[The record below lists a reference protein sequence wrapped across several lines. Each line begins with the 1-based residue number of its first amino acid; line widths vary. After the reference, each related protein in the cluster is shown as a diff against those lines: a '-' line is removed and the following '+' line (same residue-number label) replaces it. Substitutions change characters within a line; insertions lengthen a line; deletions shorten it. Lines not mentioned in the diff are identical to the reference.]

1 MLPQFGFSEL
11 LFLVIIALVILGPK
25 DLSLTMRKLGQFVAK
40 GRSMANEFK
49 AAFDDIAR
57 QAELDDLRQEIE
69 DLKRDNA
76 VTQAVDELKGVE
88 KDINESVMRE
98 ERAMKQEL
106 KKPLPD
112 LPDDQRPDLIESEIE
127 ASRAPLLDH
136 LNELR
141 SRLMKALLA
150 FAICTIACFFIAG
163 PIFNILVEPFI
174 EAFRTHGV
182 TEDPRLIYTAPLE
195 FFFVKLKI
203 ALFAGLIVSFPLMAW
218 QVYAFVAPGLYKN
231 ERGAFLP
238 FLIAAPALF
247 TIGVLFVFYVMMPL
261 VMTFALSQQQAGGID
276 AVQIEAQIKVSE
288 YLSLTLALMTAFG
301 LSFQLPV
308 ILGLLGRAGL
318 VGAETLRSGRK
329 YAIVGILAVAAFAT
343 PPDFIS
349 QIMLTVPV
357 YGLYEIS
364 IWIVSVMERK
374 AAEADAEA
382 EAEA

>member
-1 MLPQFGFSEL
+1 MSQ
-11 LFLVIIALVILGPK
+11 
-25 DLSLTMRKLGQFVAK
+25 
-40 GRSMANEFK
+40 
-49 AAFDDIAR
+49 
-57 QAELDDLRQEIE
+57 
-69 DLKRDNA
+69 
-76 VTQAVDELKGVE
+76 
-88 KDINESVMRE
+88 
-98 ERAMKQEL
+98 
-106 KKPLPD
+106 D
-112 LPDDQRPDLIESEIE
+112 LPADQRPDLTDADIE
-127 ASRAPLLDH
+127 ASRAPLLEH

-141 SRLMKALLA
+141 SRLIRALLSFVVCA
-150 FAICTIACFFIAG
+150 AGCFFIAG
-163 PIFNILVEPFI
+163 PIFNILVEPFLD
-174 EAFRTHGV
+174 AFKTHGV

-203 ALFAGLIVSFPLMAW
+203 ALFAGLFVSFPFMAW

-238 FLIAAPALF
+238 FLIAAPVLF

-261 VMTFALSQQQAGGID
+261 VMAFALGQQQSGGLD
-276 AVQIEAQIKVSE
+276 AVQVEAQIKVSE

-308 ILGLLGRAGL
+308 VLALLGRAGL
-318 VGAETLRSGRK
+318 VSADTLRGGRK

-364 IWIVSVMERK
+364 IWIVSMMERK
-374 AAEADAEA
+374 AAEQEDAQ
-382 EAEA
+382 

>member
-1 MLPQFGFSEL
+1 MSQ
-11 LFLVIIALVILGPK
+11 
-25 DLSLTMRKLGQFVAK
+25 
-40 GRSMANEFK
+40 
-49 AAFDDIAR
+49 
-57 QAELDDLRQEIE
+57 
-69 DLKRDNA
+69 
-76 VTQAVDELKGVE
+76 
-88 KDINESVMRE
+88 
-98 ERAMKQEL
+98 
-106 KKPLPD
+106 D
-112 LPDDQRPDLIESEIE
+112 LPVDQRPDLIDNEIE

-150 FAICTIACFFIAG
+150 FVVCSIGCFFIAG
-163 PIFNILVEPFI
+163 PIFNLLVEPFI
-174 EAFRTHGV
+174 EAFKTHGV

-203 ALFAGLIVSFPLMAW
+203 ALFAGLFVSFPIMAW
-218 QVYAFVAPGLYKN
+218 QVYAFVAPGLYK
-231 ERGAFLP
+231 EEKGAFLP
-238 FLIAAPALF
+238 FLIAAPVLF

-261 VMTFALSQQQAGGID
+261 VMAFALGQQQAGGLD

-288 YLSLTLALMTAFG
+288 YLSLALALMTAFG

-308 ILGLLGRAGL
+308 ILALLGRAGI
-318 VGAETLRSGRK
+318 VGADTLRSGRK

-374 AAEADAEA
+374 AAEAEEA
-382 EAEA
+382 EA

>member
-1 MLPQFGFSEL
+1 MSQ
-11 LFLVIIALVILGPK
+11 
-25 DLSLTMRKLGQFVAK
+25 
-40 GRSMANEFK
+40 
-49 AAFDDIAR
+49 
-57 QAELDDLRQEIE
+57 
-69 DLKRDNA
+69 
-76 VTQAVDELKGVE
+76 
-88 KDINESVMRE
+88 
-98 ERAMKQEL
+98 
-106 KKPLPD
+106 D
-112 LPDDQRPDLIESEIE
+112 LPADQRPDLIESEIE

-203 ALFAGLIVSFPLMAW
+203 ALFAGLFVSFPIMAW

>member
-1 MLPQFGFSEL
+1 MSQ
-11 LFLVIIALVILGPK
+11 
-25 DLSLTMRKLGQFVAK
+25 
-40 GRSMANEFK
+40 
-49 AAFDDIAR
+49 
-57 QAELDDLRQEIE
+57 
-69 DLKRDNA
+69 
-76 VTQAVDELKGVE
+76 
-88 KDINESVMRE
+88 
-98 ERAMKQEL
+98 
-106 KKPLPD
+106 D
-112 LPDDQRPDLIESEIE
+112 LPVDQRPDLIENEIE
-127 ASRAPLLDH
+127 ASRAPLLEH

-141 SRLMKALLA
+141 SRLMKALIA
-150 FAICTIACFFIAG
+150 FTVCAIGCFFIAG

-174 EAFRTHGV
+174 EAFKTHGV
-182 TEDPRLIYTAPLE
+182 TDDPRLIYTAPLE

-203 ALFAGLIVSFPLMAW
+203 ALFAGLFVSFPIMAW
-218 QVYAFVAPGLYKN
+218 QVYAFVAPGLYK
-231 ERGAFLP
+231 EEKGAFLP
-238 FLIAAPALF
+238 FLIAAPLLF

-261 VMTFALSQQQAGGID
+261 VMAFALGQQQAGGLD

-288 YLSLTLALMTAFG
+288 YLSLALALMTAFG

-308 ILGLLGRAGL
+308 VLALLGRAGI

-374 AAEADAEA
+374 AAEAEEEEA
-382 EAEA
+382 

>member
-1 MLPQFGFSEL
+1 MS
-11 LFLVIIALVILGPK
+11 
-25 DLSLTMRKLGQFVAK
+25 S
-40 GRSMANEFK
+40 
-49 AAFDDIAR
+49 
-57 QAELDDLRQEIE
+57 
-69 DLKRDNA
+69 
-76 VTQAVDELKGVE
+76 
-88 KDINESVMRE
+88 
-98 ERAMKQEL
+98 
-106 KKPLPD
+106 D
-112 LPDDQRPDLIESEIE
+112 LPVDQRPDLLEDEME

-150 FAICTIACFFIAG
+150 FAACTIACFFVAG

-174 EAFRTHGV
+174 EAFKTHGV

-203 ALFAGLIVSFPLMAW
+203 ALFAGLFVSFPIMAW

-238 FLIAAPALF
+238 FLIAAPVLF

-261 VMTFALSQQQAGGID
+261 VMVFALGQQQAGGLD

-288 YLSLTLALMTAFG
+288 YLSLSLALMTAFG

-308 ILGLLGRAGL
+308 ILALLGRAGL
-318 VGAETLRSGRK
+318 IGADTLRKGRK
-329 YAIVGILAVAAFAT
+329 YAVVGILAVAAFAT

-364 IWIVSVMERK
+364 IWIVSAMERK
-374 AAEADAEA
+374 AAEEDAADA
-382 EAEA
+382 

>member
-1 MLPQFGFSEL
+1 MSQ
-11 LFLVIIALVILGPK
+11 
-25 DLSLTMRKLGQFVAK
+25 
-40 GRSMANEFK
+40 
-49 AAFDDIAR
+49 
-57 QAELDDLRQEIE
+57 
-69 DLKRDNA
+69 
-76 VTQAVDELKGVE
+76 
-88 KDINESVMRE
+88 
-98 ERAMKQEL
+98 
-106 KKPLPD
+106 D
-112 LPDDQRPDLIESEIE
+112 LPADQRPDLTDADIE
-127 ASRAPLLDH
+127 ASRAPLLEH

-141 SRLMKALLA
+141 TRLIRALLSFVVCA
-150 FAICTIACFFIAG
+150 AACFFISG
-163 PIFNILVEPFI
+163 PIFNILVEPFLD
-174 EAFRTHGV
+174 AFKTHGV

-203 ALFAGLIVSFPLMAW
+203 ALFAGLFVSFPFMAW

-238 FLIAAPALF
+238 FLIAAPVLF

-261 VMTFALSQQQAGGID
+261 VMAFALGQQQSGGLD

-308 ILGLLGRAGL
+308 VLALLGRAGL
-318 VGAETLRSGRK
+318 VSADTLRGGRK

-364 IWIVSVMERK
+364 IWIVSMMERK
-374 AAEADAEA
+374 AAEQEDAQ
-382 EAEA
+382 

>member
-1 MLPQFGFSEL
+1 MT
-11 LFLVIIALVILGPK
+11 K
-25 DLSLTMRKLGQFVAK
+25 DLPA
-40 GRSMANEFK
+40 
-49 AAFDDIAR
+49 
-57 QAELDDLRQEIE
+57 
-69 DLKRDNA
+69 
-76 VTQAVDELKGVE
+76 
-88 KDINESVMRE
+88 
-98 ERAMKQEL
+98 
-106 KKPLPD
+106 
-112 LPDDQRPDLIESEIE
+112 DQRPDLIPDEVE

-141 SRLMKALLA
+141 SRLMKALIA
-150 FAICTIACFFIAG
+150 FALATVGCFFVAG

-203 ALFAGLIVSFPLMAW
+203 ALFAGLFVSFPIMAW

-231 ERGAFLP
+231 ERGAFWP
-238 FLIAAPALF
+238 FLVSAPVLF

-261 VMTFALSQQQAGGID
+261 VMAFALSQQQQGGLD

-288 YLSLTLALMTAFG
+288 YLSLSLALMTAFG

-308 ILGLLGRAGL
+308 VLALLGRAGL
-318 VGAETLRSGRK
+318 VSSDTQRKGRK

-374 AAEADAEA
+374 AAEEEA
-382 EAEA
+382 ELNEA

>member
-1 MLPQFGFSEL
+1 MT
-11 LFLVIIALVILGPK
+11 K
-25 DLSLTMRKLGQFVAK
+25 DLPA
-40 GRSMANEFK
+40 
-49 AAFDDIAR
+49 
-57 QAELDDLRQEIE
+57 
-69 DLKRDNA
+69 
-76 VTQAVDELKGVE
+76 
-88 KDINESVMRE
+88 
-98 ERAMKQEL
+98 
-106 KKPLPD
+106 
-112 LPDDQRPDLIESEIE
+112 DQRPDLIPDEVE

-141 SRLMKALLA
+141 SRLMKALIA
-150 FAICTIACFFIAG
+150 FALATVGCFFVAG

-203 ALFAGLIVSFPLMAW
+203 ALFAGLFVSFPIMAW

-231 ERGAFLP
+231 ERGAFWP
-238 FLIAAPALF
+238 FLVSAPVLF

-261 VMTFALSQQQAGGID
+261 VMAFALSQQQQGGLD

-288 YLSLTLALMTAFG
+288 YLSLSLALMTAFG

-308 ILGLLGRAGL
+308 VLALLGRAGL
-318 VGAETLRSGRK
+318 VSSDTLRKGRK

-374 AAEADAEA
+374 AAEEEA
-382 EAEA
+382 ELNEA

>member
-1 MLPQFGFSEL
+1 
-11 LFLVIIALVILGPK
+11 
-25 DLSLTMRKLGQFVAK
+25 MRQ
-40 GRSMANEFK
+40 
-49 AAFDDIAR
+49 
-57 QAELDDLRQEIE
+57 
-69 DLKRDNA
+69 
-76 VTQAVDELKGVE
+76 
-88 KDINESVMRE
+88 
-98 ERAMKQEL
+98 
-106 KKPLPD
+106 D
-112 LPDDQRPDLIESEIE
+112 LPADQRPDLIESEIE

-150 FAICTIACFFIAG
+150 FALCTIACFSVAG

-203 ALFAGLIVSFPLMAW
+203 ALFAGLFVSFPLMAW

-238 FLIAAPALF
+238 FLIAAPVLF
-247 TIGVLFVFYVMMPL
+247 TLGVLFVFYVMMPL

-308 ILGLLGRAGL
+308 ILGLLGRAGI
-318 VGAETLRSGRK
+318 VGAETLRNGRK

-364 IWIVSVMERK
+364 IWIVAAMERK
-374 AAEADAEA
+374 AAEAEAEA

>member
-1 MLPQFGFSEL
+1 MSQ
-11 LFLVIIALVILGPK
+11 
-25 DLSLTMRKLGQFVAK
+25 
-40 GRSMANEFK
+40 
-49 AAFDDIAR
+49 
-57 QAELDDLRQEIE
+57 
-69 DLKRDNA
+69 
-76 VTQAVDELKGVE
+76 
-88 KDINESVMRE
+88 
-98 ERAMKQEL
+98 
-106 KKPLPD
+106 D
-112 LPDDQRPDLIESEIE
+112 LPADQRPDLIESEIE

-141 SRLMKALLA
+141 SRIMRALLA
-150 FAICTIACFFIAG
+150 FAVCTIACFFVAG

-203 ALFAGLIVSFPLMAW
+203 ALFAGLFVSFPIMAW
-218 QVYAFVAPGLYKN
+218 QIYAFVAPGLYKN

-247 TIGVLFVFYVMMPL
+247 TLGVLFVFYVMMPL

-308 ILGLLGRAGL
+308 ILGLLGRAGI

-364 IWIVSVMERK
+364 IWIVAAMERK

-382 EAEA
+382 EQA